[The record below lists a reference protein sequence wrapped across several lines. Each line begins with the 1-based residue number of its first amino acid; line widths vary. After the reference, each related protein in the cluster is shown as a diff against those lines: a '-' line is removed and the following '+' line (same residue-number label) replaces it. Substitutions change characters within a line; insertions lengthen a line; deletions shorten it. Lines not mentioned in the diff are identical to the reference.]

1 MHKHN
6 ALMSQSEIEICIYNL
21 LKQTEVKFDTQQ
33 VSKLAA
39 LVVLLKKWSNA
50 LNLTAIRD
58 EKDIITL
65 HILDSAVLSPLLL
78 GKNIADV
85 GTGAGFPGLV
95 VAILNEDRHFTL
107 IDSVAKKLSFVRTA
121 CIELGISNVDIINNR
136 CENIVVDTP
145 FDCIVS
151 RAFAPLNRMVNW
163 CLPLLSDNGS
173 FIAMKANL
181 TDEEI
186 KAVPD
191 SVKIEKIE
199 RLHVPNLDAMRQAVF
214 ITKA

>member
-1 MHKHN
+1 
-6 ALMSQSEIEICIYNL
+6 
-21 LKQTEVKFDTQQ
+21 
-33 VSKLAA
+33 
-39 LVVLLKKWSNA
+39 
-50 LNLTAIRD
+50 
-58 EKDIITL
+58 
-65 HILDSAVLSPLLL
+65 
-78 GKNIADV
+78 
-85 GTGAGFPGLV
+85 
-95 VAILNEDRHFTL
+95 
-107 IDSVAKKLSFVRTA
+107 
-121 CIELGISNVDIINNR
+121 
-136 CENIVVDTP
+136 
-145 FDCIVS
+145 
-151 RAFAPLNRMVNW
+151 MVNW